1 MILPELNL
9 PLFLLLG
16 ATLVDPGVFIQA
28 ILFFPLGDI
37 LHLQL
42 HYVAVL
48 SEEEEKLVVVNSVAF
63 EVEKVKI
70 YLNND
75 LKSEYTVMP
84 PPP

>member
-1 MILPELNL
+1 MFFLTGAPLKNL
-9 PLFLLLG
+9 S
-16 ATLVDPGVFIQA
+16 A
-28 ILFFPLGDI
+28 LGDI

-42 HYVAVL
+42 HYV

-84 PPP
+84 PPMTWDYVRVLTG

>member
-1 MILPELNL
+1 MFFLTGAPLKNL
-9 PLFLLLG
+9 S
-16 ATLVDPGVFIQA
+16 A
-28 ILFFPLGDI
+28 LGDI

-84 PPP
+84 PPPMTWDYVRVLTG